1 MIEVKLK
8 VIKQLFSNWESDY
21 SVISCMPIE
30 VKGDEK
36 IELNEYG
43 NFTLSGSGLGQF
55 TVGNDYTLRL
65 ERDVKSKYAATYTVD
80 GYSGVNG
87 THVNP
92 EANLE
97 ILKAI
102 INSDQ
107 QAQYVHDAYPN
118 FVELVL
124 QGKEAEID
132 YKKIYNVGEKRLS
145 QYIDAVR
152 SNCKT
157 LMFYPVFSAWGIK
170 QSKHIARLT
179 HLYNSADEL
188 SADLNKQPYH
198 ILINTL
204 DWSFKKA
211 DPIIIKKYPAMRDSA
226 ERCLF
231 ACIDTLKRNEQY
243 GNTRMSASSLAAI
256 VHDIAPETIE
266 HIVPTVTDNDFIHY
280 EPSRKLVSLL
290 STYKAEKNIAEN
302 ITQRIK
308 RSDKF
313 EVNVDKYR
321 HIDGFDLTDEQLE
334 ILRLVA
340 NNNVAILTGSGGTGK
355 TSSVKALIDML
366 DDKGK
371 TYALLAPTGVAA
383 KRLRQA
389 TNRQTSTIHM
399 FLITEAALSYRDVV
413 ILDESSMIPVSLL
426 STLFSAISK
435 DTKVVFIADEAQ
447 LASISCGNV
456 VQDIIDSG
464 IVPRANLT
472 KVFRYG
478 VGGIAT
484 VSTDIRNGISS
495 SIKGEYDD
503 YKFIPANGNITQKL
517 LDEYGEQL
525 NAGYN
530 IDDIMVLCPYNKS
543 DIGTYKLN
551 SAIQLKYNKQPF
563 TDISYSR
570 DGNTITL
577 KIGDKIINT
586 RNNYS
591 VDVCDAQY
599 NQIGSKTF
607 IANGDIGIVK
617 HCEKDGVN
625 VAVYIQFDNKL
636 VVFKQGDIG
645 DLLLGYAISV
655 HKSQGSQSK
664 SVIIVVDKS
673 HKSMLSRNLMYVAT
687 SRAQKNMC
695 LIGDYDAIEHSLL
708 TQENKERNTNLKE
721 MLDNGTLC

>member
-8 VIKQLFSNWESDY
+8 VIKQLFSNWENDY
-21 SVISCMPIE
+21 SVISCVPIE
-30 VKGDEK
+30 VKNGAE
-36 IELNEYG
+36 IELNDYG

-55 TVGNDYTLRL
+55 TVGNEYTLRL
-65 ERDVKSKYAATYTVD
+65 ERDVKSKYPASYTVD

-87 THVNP
+87 THVDS

-132 YKKIYNVGEKRLS
+132 YEKIYNVGEKRLP
-145 QYIDAVR
+145 QYIDAVK

-157 LMFYPVFSAWGIK
+157 LMFYPIFSAWGIK
-170 QSKHIARLT
+170 QSKHITRLT
-179 HLYNSADEL
+179 TLYHSADEL
-188 SADLNKQPYH
+188 SADLNKQPYN

-211 DPIIIKKYPAMRDSA
+211 DPIILKKFPTLRDSA
-226 ERCLF
+226 ERCNY

-243 GNTRMSASSLAAI
+243 GNTRMSASALAAVI
-256 VHDIAPETIE
+256 HSIAPETMR
-266 HIVPTVTDNDFIHY
+266 HIVDTVNNSDFIHY

-290 STYKAEKNIAEN
+290 STYNAEKNIAEN
-302 ITQRIK
+302 ITQRVK
-308 RSDKF
+308 HPDEF
-313 EVNVDKYR
+313 EVNVNKYR

-399 FLITEAALSYRDVV
+399 FLITEAALSYHDVI

-426 STLFSAISK
+426 STLFSAINK
-435 DTKVVFIADEAQ
+435 QTKVVFIADEAQ

-478 VGGIAT
+478 IGGIAT

-495 SIKGEYDD
+495 SINGEYSD
-503 YKFIPANGNITQKL
+503 YKFIQSDGDVIQQL
-517 LDEYGEQL
+517 LDEYGKQL
-525 NAGYN
+525 SAGYDAN
-530 IDDIMVLCPYNKS
+530 DIMVLCPYNKS
-543 DIGTYKLN
+543 DIGTYRLN
-551 SAIQLKYNKQPF
+551 SAIQLKYNKQLF
-563 TDISYSR
+563 TDISYDR

-577 KIGDKIINT
+577 KIGDKVINT

-591 VDVCDAQY
+591 VDVCDVRY
-599 NQIGSKTF
+599 NQIGAKTF

-617 HCEKDGVN
+617 RCEKDGVN
-625 VAVYIQFDNKL
+625 VAVYIQFDDKL

-655 HKSQGSQSK
+655 HKSQGSQAK
-664 SVIIVVDKS
+664 SVIVVIDKS

-695 LIGDYDAIEHSLL
+695 VIGDYDTIAHSLL

-721 MLDNGTLC
+721 MLDNDTLD